1 MPSFARAI
9 RDAYQEILEREADPG
24 GLASW
29 DHNMNLGMSEAEMRE
44 ALLRSPEYAAR
55 HPGLPLSARLG
66 LNAHIPSNAILED
79 IAGNLRMRW
88 VRIDFDWFRIQPE
101 QASFHWEEWDRLVR
115 RASELGLEVLAT
127 LAYTPPWASPNPGN
141 PRISDPP
148 ASTAFWTDFVREAV
162 GRYRDR
168 VRYWQFWNEPNITQ
182 FWTGS
187 MALYRTQILE
197 AGVAAARPIHPGL
210 RVVAPGLSNIR
221 DWRAWFTEAMK
232 ARDVIDVVSH
242 HNYQTSGREVVLE
255 LERDR
260 PTLPSLRT
268 LIRQNGVEDR
278 PFWITETGLRSSE
291 GDQRRYYE
299 DVAAVLREREWV
311 ERLFFFHYWDGPGAG
326 NGGFGIVNEDFSP
339 KPAYRFLQSA
349 LAPAALRAAGNET

>member
-9 RDAYQEILEREADPG
+9 RDAYQEILEREGDPG

-88 VRIDFDWFRIQPE
+88 VRIDFDWYRIQPE

-115 RASELGLEVLAT
+115 RARELGLEVLAT

-187 MALYRTQILE
+187 IALYRTQILE